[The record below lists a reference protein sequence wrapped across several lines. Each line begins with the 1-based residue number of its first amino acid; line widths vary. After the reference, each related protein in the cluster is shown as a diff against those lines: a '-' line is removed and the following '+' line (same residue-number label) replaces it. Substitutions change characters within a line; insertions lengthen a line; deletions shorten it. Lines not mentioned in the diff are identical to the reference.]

1 MWCPIR
7 PSRVQAT
14 TDQPYIPMINTYLCT
29 WFLLLFV
36 LSIVVNTSAAAAI
49 DVIRWQGQVAVVIV
63 HANILLETITIYNE
77 IVLAILLYDSM
88 LLGVV
93 ILQHI
98 LEASTLHDL
107 LVRGRPREIEWSV
120 VHDFARS
127 LFDTLFVLHD

>member
-1 MWCPIR
+1 M
-7 PSRVQAT
+7 
-14 TDQPYIPMINTYLCT
+14 
-29 WFLLLFV
+29 
-36 LSIVVNTSAAAAI
+36 VNTTTGAI

-63 HANILLETITIYNE
+63 HANILLETVSVYYE

-88 LLGVV
+88 LLGIV